1 MIGAGQQFPKH
12 QIVCWLDGRVPA
24 PERDFFRG
32 HVWLPSVGD
41 ALPISWATLPVFD
54 HVNLHLC
61 ITLEGLTDLWITND
75 YQNGL
80 TGGVAKSTHAVAP
93 KWTAGSAWQRQG

>member
-24 PERDFFRG
+24 PGRDFFCG

-80 TGGVAKSTHAVAP
+80 TGGVAKSTQAVAP
-93 KWTAGSAWQRQG
+93 KWTTGSAWQRQG